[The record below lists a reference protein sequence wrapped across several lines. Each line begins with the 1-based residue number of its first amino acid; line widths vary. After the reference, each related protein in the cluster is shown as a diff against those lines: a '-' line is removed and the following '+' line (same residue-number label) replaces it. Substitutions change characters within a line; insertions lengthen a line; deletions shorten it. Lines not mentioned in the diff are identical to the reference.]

1 MVQFSFFTEK
11 LEYLSEYVNNFIDI
25 FEDAY
30 ETMQSS
36 KAELERVSE
45 ECEDLVV
52 QLIEKQDELPT
63 KQEVHTAFVNIK
75 KMKQLEE
82 QRKQANQE
90 AARRYRLR
98 QKEKMK

>member
-36 KAELERVSE
+36 KAELDKVSE

-52 QLIEKQDELPT
+52 QLIEKQDEFPT
-63 KQEVHTAFVNIK
+63 LLEVHTAFVNIK
-75 KMKQLEE
+75 
-82 QRKQANQE
+82 
-90 AARRYRLR
+90 
-98 QKEKMK
+98 